1 MQSKTAVRFIKRTI
15 RNVLDFFYCSRDRLQ
30 EGVEKVLN
38 IWIYE
43 IIAFVGLVAGCLGI
57 GIGKSDWNQAGL
69 LWAGPT
75 GFTFLLNLFIILNW
89 FSMMKRNSNDQI
101 IVNFPPQ
108 VKNLLLLNILLGFFF
123 PYGIFAKSLF
133 YKHFYA
139 LYKQNQLYWANPN
152 DTRQERR
159 KRYRE
164 YRAQKRREMDSI
176 IG

>member
-1 MQSKTAVRFIKRTI
+1 MDGKTIVKFIKRTI
-15 RNVLDFFYCSRDRLQ
+15 RNVLDFFYCSRDKVQ
-30 EGVEKVLN
+30 EGVEKILN

-43 IIAFVGLVAGCLGI
+43 IIAFIGLIAGFLGI
-57 GIGKSDWNQAGL
+57 GFKQSNWSQAGL

-75 GFTFLLNLFIILNW
+75 AFTFLLNFFIIINW
-89 FSMMKRNSNDQI
+89 FAMMKRNSQEQLV
-101 IVNFPPQ
+101 VNFPSQ
-108 VKNLLLLNILLGFFF
+108 IKNLLMLNILLGFCF
-123 PYGIFAKSLF
+123 PYGIVAKSLF